1 MQKVTLKLKENSYDI
16 IVGKNSLPKIGA
28 YLRSLKI
35 GKDAI
40 IITNPIVRKLHGKA
54 VEASLKKSGFSV
66 KVLEVPDGE
75 KSKSVKCAFGL
86 IEKIALYDC
95 FKRPFIVALGGG
107 VIGDLAGYVSAA
119 YKRGVPYVQVPTTF
133 LAQVDSSIGGKV
145 AIDLPV
151 GKNLVGAFYQ
161 PKVVWT
167 DVSTLLTLDKRQV
180 LNGFAEAVKYGII
193 KDKELFSYIVK
204 NKNKLMDL
212 NENVLSKVIL
222 ECSRIKAEV
231 VAADEKETKG
241 IRTILNFGHTVGHAV
256 EAAGK
261 YNCYHHGEA
270 VALGMRVAIEISC
283 QVGLASQKNADIVD
297 NVLDEIGLPKVIKKC
312 KLADIMRIMKHD
324 KKFIS
329 GKNRFVL
336 MQRVGKV
343 RVVEGVSVDI
353 ISSAVKKLMSSKK

>member
-1 MQKVTLKLKENSYDI
+1 MQKVALKLKENSYDI
-16 IVGKNSLPKIGA
+16 VVGKNILPKIGA

-35 GKDAI
+35 GEDAI

-95 FKRPFIVALGGG
+95 FKQPFIVALGGG
-107 VIGDLAGYVSAA
+107 VIGDLAGYVAVA
-119 YKRGVPYVQVPTTF
+119 YKRGIPYVQVPTTF

-145 AIDLPV
+145 AIDLPI

-193 KDKELFSYIVK
+193 KDKALFDYILK
-204 NKNKLMDL
+204 NKQKLIDL
-212 NENVLSKVIL
+212 NENVLSKVVL

-231 VAADEKETKG
+231 VSSDERETKG
-241 IRTILNFGHTVGHAV
+241 IRAILNFGHTVGHAV

-270 VALGMRVAIEISC
+270 VSLGMRAAIEISYK
-283 QVGLASQKNADIVD
+283 VGLLSQKDAGAVD
-297 NVLDEIGLPKVIKKC
+297 NVLDEIGFPKVIKKC
-312 KLADIMRIMKHD
+312 RLSDIMRIMKHD

-343 RVVEGVSVDI
+343 KVVEGIAIDVI
-353 ISSAVKKLMSSKK
+353 YAAVKKLMSTKK